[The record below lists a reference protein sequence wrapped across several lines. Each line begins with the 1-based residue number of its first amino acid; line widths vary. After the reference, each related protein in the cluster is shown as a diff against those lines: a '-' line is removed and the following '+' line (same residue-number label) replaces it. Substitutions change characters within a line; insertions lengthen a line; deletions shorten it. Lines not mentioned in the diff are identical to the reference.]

1 MPRNLTDAQ
10 RALLQSNTILS
21 EYLIDLE
28 VTNRN
33 RVVSLTTFSRRL
45 ISDGREYIPAA
56 TLSIKLDDESLELV
70 NSVSTVTLSGLDPD
84 FFGLV
89 QNEQLI
95 GSRLSIS
102 QVFFNNE
109 TEQALPEPV
118 VLNSGQVSEV
128 RLLEDP
134 DSSTFSIELDISG
147 FFSRFNDVNGVRS
160 NPTEWRNR
168 HPDDG
173 IFDQMPELQD
183 TGANVLF

>member
-45 ISDGREYIPAA
+45 VSDGREYIPAA

-70 NSVSTVTLSGLDPD
+70 NSVSTVNLSGLDPD

-109 TEQALPEPV
+109 TEQAFAILI
-118 VLNSGQVSEV
+118 LY
-128 RLLEDP
+128 
-134 DSSTFSIELDISG
+134 
-147 FFSRFNDVNGVRS
+147 
-160 NPTEWRNR
+160 
-168 HPDDG
+168 
-173 IFDQMPELQD
+173 
-183 TGANVLF
+183 